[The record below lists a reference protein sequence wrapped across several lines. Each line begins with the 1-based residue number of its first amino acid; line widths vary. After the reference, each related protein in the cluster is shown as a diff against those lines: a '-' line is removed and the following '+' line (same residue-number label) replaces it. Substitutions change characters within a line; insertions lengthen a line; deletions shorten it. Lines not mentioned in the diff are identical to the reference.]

1 MMVCSWA
8 GCCVTRSH
16 WAATLA
22 FCRGAIRQHSTAEQ
36 FLQTSIKSFSWPL
49 KAKDRLAPSTTRPC
63 WITWSSFILGKN
75 HNTFNS
81 IHPHWSKWNITWSQ
95 AFLVFRMKSYI
106 FYTHLLA
113 SMRSCSAHSLSE
125 RCCTSSRMFMVLWK
139 WPQDRLTL
147 TAVSCL
153 SPVRTHTLIPASRR
167 ASMVSW
173 TLSWSLNESRK
184 KENALDFYSMAWG
197 AQSPLF
203 QQL

>member
-1 MMVCSWA
+1 MQQGVKMMVCGWA
-8 GCCVTRSH
+8 GS
-16 WAATLA
+16 TLA

-49 KAKDRLAPSTTRPC
+49 KAKDRLAPSTTKPC
-63 WITWSSFILGKN
+63 WTTWSSFILGKN
-75 HNTFNS
+75 HNTLNS
-81 IHPHWSKWNITWSQ
+81 VYPHRSKWNIITWSR
-95 AFLVFRMKSYI
+95 AFLGFRTKAYI
-106 FYTHLLA
+106 FCTHLLA

-173 TLSWSLNESRK
+173 TLSWSLN
-184 KENALDFYSMAWG
+184 
-197 AQSPLF
+197 
-203 QQL
+203 

>member
-1 MMVCSWA
+1 MKHNM
-8 GCCVTRSH
+8 
-16 WAATLA
+16 
-22 FCRGAIRQHSTAEQ
+22 EP
-36 FLQTSIKSFSWPL
+36 SFP
-49 KAKDRLAPSTTRPC
+49 
-63 WITWSSFILGKN
+63 G
-75 HNTFNS
+75 
-81 IHPHWSKWNITWSQ
+81 
-95 AFLVFRMKSYI
+95 FRMKWYI

-173 TLSWSLNESRK
+173 TLSWSLKYSRN
-184 KENALDFYSMAWG
+184 KENAMHIYSMVRG
-197 AQSPLF
+197 EQSPLF
-203 QQL
+203 HSKYFIVQVFIHTHTRVAGSQTVNHKSISKEVTSNWLAS